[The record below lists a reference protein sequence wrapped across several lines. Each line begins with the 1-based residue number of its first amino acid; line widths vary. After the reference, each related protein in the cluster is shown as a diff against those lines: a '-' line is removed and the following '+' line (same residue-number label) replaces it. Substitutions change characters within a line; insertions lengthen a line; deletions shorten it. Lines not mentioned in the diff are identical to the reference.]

1 MRTVV
6 FCMPPKN
13 REPTERNNAN
23 RCVVYAPK
31 NREPVERNNANRC
44 VCMSVFYYICY
55 ICIQSLCY
63 TWAKK
68 ENYVVGIVVVY
79 NPNYTYELMQ
89 IHVRGNKILA
99 PDNFF

>member
-1 MRTVV
+1 LHAAYETANPPSATMQTVV
-6 FCMPPKN
+6 FFMPAPH
-13 REPTERNNAN
+13 REPA
-23 RCVVYAPK
+23 
-31 NREPVERNNANRC
+31 ERNNANRC

-99 PDNFF
+99 PDKFF